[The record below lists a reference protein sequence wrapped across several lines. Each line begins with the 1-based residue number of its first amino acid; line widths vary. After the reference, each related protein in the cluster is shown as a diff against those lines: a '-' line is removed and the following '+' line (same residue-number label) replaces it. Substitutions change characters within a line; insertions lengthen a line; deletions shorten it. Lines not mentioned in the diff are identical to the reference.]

1 MPKTFCALAFPRL
14 KRLEIVPG
22 KNGERGNL
30 SLCAFF
36 TSPSSSLLRFQRSLR
51 LWHTQTVSVVKK
63 KGKELEKKKRSVMF
77 PSSLAL
83 AE

>member
-30 SLCAFF
+30 SLF
-36 TSPSSSLLRFQRSLR
+36 LLPPPLLFY
-51 LWHTQTVSVVKK
+51 V
-63 KGKELEKKKRSVMF
+63 F
-77 PSSLAL
+77 NAL
-83 AE
+83 FVFGILKL